1 MQNLID
7 WLTKEIIDIEC
18 IIDDYEERD
27 LPVPDNLYIILSKY
41 KPLKNTLEKSS
52 EIIEILNNNINHVQ
66 PEFIHGYVSGNSLI
80 GVANTDLE
88 RLGELLNWMNKIQ

>member
-7 WLTKEIIDIEC
+7 WLTEEIFDIEC
-18 IIDDYEERD
+18 IIDEYEECD

-52 EIIEILNNNINHVQ
+52 EIIEILNNNINHIR
-66 PEFIHGYVSGNSLI
+66 PEFIDGIISGNSLI
-80 GVANTDLE
+80 GIANTDLE
-88 RLGELLNWMNKIQ
+88 RLGELLNWINESQ